1 MKNKKSKSVEHAHD
15 KNTNHSHVDGDKPHT
30 HDKPVKKT
38 VVEKPTVAKVERF
51 TDIIKTW
58 NTIGLVLH
66 EKNYSE
72 YEATNI
78 YIILEDA
85 LKKIKLADK

>member
-1 MKNKKSKSVEHAHD
+1 MKKRQSKSIELTHED
-15 KNTNHSHVDGDKPHT
+15 GTKHSHVGGDKPHT
-30 HDKPVKKT
+30 HEEPTKKT
-38 VVEKPTVAKVERF
+38 VVEKPTITKVERF

-58 NTIGLVLH
+58 NAIGLVLH
-66 EKNYSE
+66 GKSYSE

>member
-1 MKNKKSKSVEHAHD
+1 MKSKKSKSIEHTHD
-15 KNTNHSHVDGDKPHT
+15 DGTKHSHEDGDKK
-30 HDKPVKKT
+30 HDHKKVVKKT
-38 VVEKPTVAKVERF
+38 VVEKPTVTKVERF

-58 NTIGLVLH
+58 NAIGLVLH
-66 EKNYSE
+66 GKSYSE

-85 LKKIKLADK
+85 LKKIKLADR